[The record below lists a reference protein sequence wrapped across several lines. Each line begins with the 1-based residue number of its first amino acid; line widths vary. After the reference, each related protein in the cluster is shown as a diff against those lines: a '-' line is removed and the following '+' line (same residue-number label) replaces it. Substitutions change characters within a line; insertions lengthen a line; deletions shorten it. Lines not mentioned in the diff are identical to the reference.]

1 MYIFVV
7 FLGFFFSYD
16 VVIKNSLLWIIKMG
30 EDGNSLRMD
39 SDHAI
44 FFFGSAINFSKSFK
58 IIKKNMI
65 TYCNDY
71 ATDSEAAPQLERK
84 RMRPPRRGLDLDLSN
99 FS

>member
-7 FLGFFFSYD
+7 FWDFFSYD
-16 VVIKNSLLWIIKMG
+16 MVIKNSLLWIIKMG

-44 FFFGSAINFSKSFK
+44 FFFGSAINYKSFK
-58 IIKKNMI
+58 IIKKNKI

-71 ATDSEAAPQLERK
+71 ATDSEAAPQLEGK